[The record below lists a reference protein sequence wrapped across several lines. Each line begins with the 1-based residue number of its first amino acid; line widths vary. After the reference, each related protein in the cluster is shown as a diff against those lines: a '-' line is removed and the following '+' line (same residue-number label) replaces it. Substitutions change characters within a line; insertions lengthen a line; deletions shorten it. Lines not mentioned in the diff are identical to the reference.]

1 MITTMKITKARLR
14 QIIREELDGEN
25 SEFLRQARRYID
37 YHMNKFPSILGNLQV
52 DRDLLE
58 QKLAKLFQDKRME
71 GRSAGPTTEKLLQMI
86 EEML

>member
-1 MITTMKITKARLR
+1 MKITKARLR

-58 QKLAKLFQDKRME
+58 QRLAELFHSKYME
-71 GRSAGPTTEKLLQMI
+71 GPSAGPTTEKLLQMI
-86 EEML
+86 EEMI